1 MDRTKAYYIK
11 VYNLANSKKDK
22 RIRDLQKKD
31 NEAYQRS
38 VRIYQND
45 QVEKFVINDSEKN
58 KPIVEYDGRLIQ
70 KIDPIFM
77 DPKSRFIKAHFYAPR
92 KMFFGK
98 YKSTF
103 WINIL
108 VLWVMTIF
116 LYFALS
122 FRLLKKFLDSA
133 GEWIDRIFKTNSR

>member
-70 KIDPIFM
+70 KIDPIFHGSRI
-77 DPKSRFIKAHFYAPR
+77 PLYKSSFLCPTKNGFWQVQMYFLDKYFSSLGHDNFFIFRFIFQASQKV
-92 KMFFGK
+92 
-98 YKSTF
+98 S
-103 WINIL
+103 
-108 VLWVMTIF
+108 
-116 LYFALS
+116 
-122 FRLLKKFLDSA
+122 
-133 GEWIDRIFKTNSR
+133 